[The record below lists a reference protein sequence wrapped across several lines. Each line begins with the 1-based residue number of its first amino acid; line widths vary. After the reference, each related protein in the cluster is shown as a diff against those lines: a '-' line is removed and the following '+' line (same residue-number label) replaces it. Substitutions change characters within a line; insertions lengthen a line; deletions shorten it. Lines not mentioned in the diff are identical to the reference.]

1 MITLQQYMD
10 AVEYRISEG
19 SNYTWDSFGQTA
31 YRLESFKDIVDVD
44 NYHISIVFDTT
55 NKTVYAVEAHDYR
68 NDRAYR
74 YTNPLW
80 VDAVRQEA
88 RRRNVDYDVAYD
100 NVKFTDLEVEDDWLE
115 KARAIV
121 RGEDYDTRV
130 KIPLELDKEELL
142 TLMTAAHEQD
152 ITLND
157 YVERVLRK
165 YVLEYEVGGSR
176 V

>member
-1 MITLQQYMD
+1 MITLQQFMD

-19 SNYTWDSFGQTA
+19 SNYSWNSFGPTA
-31 YRLESFKDIVDVD
+31 YRLESIADAKY
-44 NYHISIVFDTT
+44 NISIVFDTT
-55 NKTVYAVEAHDYR
+55 NQTVYEVEAHDYST
-68 NDRAYR
+68 DYAYR

-80 VDAVRQEA
+80 IDAVRDEA
-88 RRRNVDYDVAYD
+88 QKRGINYDIAYD
-100 NVKFTDLEVEDDWLE
+100 NVKFIDLEVEDDWLE

-157 YVERVLRK
+157 YVERILRQ
-165 YVLEYEVGGSR
+165 YVLDYEVGGSR

>member
-1 MITLQQYMD
+1 MITLQQFMD

-31 YRLESFKDIVDVD
+31 YCLESVIDNDVAK
-44 NYHISIVFDTT
+44 YHIGIVFDTT
-55 NKTVYAVEAHDYR
+55 NKTVYEVEAHDYTTH
-68 NDRAYR
+68 RAYR

-88 RRRNVDYDVAYD
+88 QRRGINYDIAYD
-100 NVKFTDLEVEDDWLE
+100 SVKFIDLEVEDDWIE

-142 TLMTAAHEQD
+142 QLMTAAHEQD

-157 YVERVLRK
+157 YVERILRQ
-165 YVLEYEVGGSR
+165 YVLDYEVGGSR
-176 V
+176 I

>member
-19 SNYTWDSFGQTA
+19 SDYTWDSFGQTA
-31 YRLESFKDIVDVD
+31 YRLESFVD
-44 NYHISIVFDTT
+44 NDVAKYHISIVFDTT
-55 NKTVYAVEAHDYR
+55 NKTVYEVEAHDYIAGH
-68 NDRAYR
+68 AYR

-88 RRRNVDYDVAYD
+88 KHRGVNYDIAYD
-100 NVKFTDLEVEDDWLE
+100 AVKFTDLEVEDDWLE

-142 TLMTAAHEQD
+142 QLMTAAHEQD

-157 YVERVLRK
+157 YVERILRQ
-165 YVLEYEVGGSR
+165 YVLDYEVGGSR

>member
-19 SNYTWDSFGQTA
+19 SNYTWNSFGQTA
-31 YRLESFKDIVDVD
+31 YRLESELD
-44 NYHISIVFDTT
+44 NNVYKYNISIVFDTT
-55 NKTVYAVEAHDYR
+55 NQTVYEVEAHDY
-68 NDRAYR
+68 NSGRAYR
-74 YTNPLW
+74 YTNPRWSL
-80 VDAVRQEA
+80 AVRDEA
-88 RRRNVDYDVAYD
+88 VRRGVDYDIAYD
-100 NVKFTDLEVEDDWLE
+100 SVKFTDLEVEDDWLE

-130 KIPLELDKEELL
+130 KIPLELDKEEML

-157 YVERVLRK
+157 YVERILRK
-165 YVLEYEVGGSR
+165 YVLDYEVGGSR

>member
-19 SNYTWDSFGQTA
+19 SDYTWNSFGQTA
-31 YRLESFKDIVDVD
+31 YRLESSVD
-44 NYHISIVFDTT
+44 NDVYKYNISIVFDTE
-55 NKTVYAVEAHDYR
+55 NQTVYEVEAHDYIT
-68 NDRAYR
+68 DRSYR
-74 YTNPLW
+74 YTNPRW
-80 VDAVRQEA
+80 TFAVQDEA
-88 RRRNVDYDVAYD
+88 ERRGVDYSVAYD
-100 NVKFTDLEVEDDWLE
+100 SVKFTDLEVEDDWLE

-130 KIPLELDKEELL
+130 KVPLELDKEELL